1 MSQERHRNA
10 RSSWHTTNTGA
21 AWFVRG
27 SEVGAEE
34 GRRVVQSVARTDNGS
49 RRGKDLVA
57 CRVFLNRARSKRAN
71 RARVF
76 VENVHSAW
84 RLSHKKPQTE
94 FPRFEF
100 GVEATRRRPRGARRA
115 TARTPPRAACRLAA
129 CVFRR
134 FVVSRTWQMSHMGL
148 ASALNATRS
157 CLATTALAEWMLR
170 EPVG

>member
-1 MSQERHRNA
+1 
-10 RSSWHTTNTGA
+10 
-21 AWFVRG
+21 
-27 SEVGAEE
+27 
-34 GRRVVQSVARTDNGS
+34 VVQSVAEKISS
-49 RRGKDLVA
+49 RVA
-57 CRVFLNRARSKRAN
+57 FFSTAREASAQT
-71 RARVF
+71 ARVF
-76 VENVHSAW
+76 VENVHSEW